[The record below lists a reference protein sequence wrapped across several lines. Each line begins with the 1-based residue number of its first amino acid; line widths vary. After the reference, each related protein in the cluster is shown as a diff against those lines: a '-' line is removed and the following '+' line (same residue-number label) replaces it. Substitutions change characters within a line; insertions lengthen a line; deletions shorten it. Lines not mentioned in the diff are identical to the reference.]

1 MVLTVR
7 LGLMGGTM
15 DPIHVGHLLV
25 AEEARQAL
33 GLEEVVFIPAGQPW
47 MKPDGVMASG
57 AHRLNMVRL
66 AIGSNPFFRAS
77 ALEVDR
83 DGPSYT
89 VDTLE
94 ALKAGGHKDDD
105 LYFILGADLLK
116 DLHEWRDPARMLEL
130 CSLVVAPRV
139 GYDAREAGG
148 LESSSAGAPAG
159 TVFLEGPAV
168 GVSSTDIRR
177 RAAKGRSIRYM
188 VPEAV
193 ARYIERYGL
202 YREEA

>member
-1 MVLTVR
+1 MNTGRLTESM
-7 LGLMGGTM
+7 LGVV
-15 DPIHVGHLLV
+15 VG
-25 AEEARQAL
+25 RC
-33 GLEEVVFIPAGQPW
+33 
-47 MKPDGVMASG
+47 
-57 AHRLNMVRL
+57 
-66 AIGSNPFFRAS
+66 AS

-139 GYDAREAGG
+139 GYDAREDGG
-148 LESSSAGAPAG
+148 LESSSAGASAG

-168 GVSSTDIRR
+168 GVSSTEIRR
-177 RAAKGRSIRYM
+177 RAAGGRSIRYM

-193 ARYIERYGL
+193 AAYIERYGL